1 MDYQNRIGSKKGG
14 GGIASDSQA
23 NLARRRQVDDL
34 LRQGVE
40 VPYTF
45 EASIQGETSGDAN
58 EQQTNKDVN
67 TNPYIYK
74 NHSGK
79 LVCKLCNTMHMSWSS
94 VERHLSGKK
103 HGLNVLRRS
112 KMEKLEGRQGQ
123 QNQLDS
129 ERSQFETDVAKER
142 ELIKDNGIV
151 PPCQVVRIKDD
162 NTNLEGICIRI
173 DYTVKSDK
181 EGNEEKIEIVTEDN
195 NSEYPPFARI
205 VLGLEL
211 TSDEEKDKKYIVVAN
226 PPFSN
231 RVIEIPNKEIIF
243 QTGGE
248 LGNTVDEFNNKCT
261 YWAQD
266 LGYFFIQLYFKDDEP
281 ENNGTEEKNTDMQG

>member
-1 MDYQNRIGSKKGG
+1 MDYQNRVGSKKGG

-23 NLARRRQVDDL
+23 NLARRKQVDEL

-40 VPYTF
+40 IPYTF
-45 EASIQGETSGDAN
+45 EEDTQGETGGEIN
-58 EQQTNKDVN
+58 EQLTNKDVN
-67 TNPYIYK
+67 KNPYIYK

-94 VERHLSGKK
+94 VERHLAGKK

-112 KMEKLEGRQGQ
+112 KMEKLHDKQGQ
-123 QNQLDS
+123 HSLLDS

-162 NTNLEGICIRI
+162 KTNLEGICIRI
-173 DYTVKSDK
+173 DYTIKPEKKK
-181 EGNEEKIEIVTEDN
+181 EVEKAAVDDN
-195 NSEYPPFARI
+195 NIEYPPCARI

-211 TSDEEKDKKYIVVAN
+211 ASDEEKDKKYIVVAN

-243 QTGGE
+243 QTGE
-248 LGNTVDEFNNKCT
+248 KLGSPVDEFNNKCT

-266 LGYFFIQLYFKDDEP
+266 LGYFFIQLYFKDDENK
-281 ENNGTEEKNTDMQG
+281 ETDERETDIQE

>member
-1 MDYQNRIGSKKGG
+1 MDYQNRVGSKKGG

-23 NLARRRQVDDL
+23 NLARRKQVDDL

-45 EASIQGETSGDAN
+45 EEDTQSEIDPEVN
-58 EQQTNKDVN
+58 EQLTNKGSN
-67 TNPYIYK
+67 KNPYIYK

-112 KMEKLEGRQGQ
+112 KLEKLNGRQGQ
-123 QNQLDS
+123 HNKVDT
-129 ERSQFETDVAKER
+129 ERSQFEIDVTKER
-142 ELIKDNGIV
+142 ESIKDNGII

-162 NTNLEGICIRI
+162 KTNLEGICIRV
-173 DYTVKSDK
+173 DYNITSDK
-181 EGNEEKIEIVTEDN
+181 GKDVDETVLEENKI
-195 NSEYPPFARI
+195 EYPPFARI

-231 RVIEIPNKEIIF
+231 RVIEIPNREIIF
-243 QTGGE
+243 QTGNKI
-248 LGNTVDEFNNKCT
+248 GNSIDDFNSKCT
-261 YWAQD
+261 YWSQD
-266 LGYFFIQLYFKDDEP
+266 LGYFFIQLYFKDDELQGKDD
-281 ENNGTEEKNTDMQG
+281 NEEGTDMQH